1 MEKIAEYLR
10 NTISDGMDIKDIVDI
25 FENSCQPMN
34 EEDMI
39 LFETG
44 AYNFTG
50 EELFYFSMVKQAP
63 AEDDEYYQ
71 LHIDVLYKPNAENKK
86 FNTTVWDEELDE
98 NIFDYIRNSEAF
110 NYAQKENYINVDIY
124 VDET

>member
-1 MEKIAEYLR
+1 MEKVAEYLR
-10 NTISDGMDIKDIVDI
+10 NTITDKMTLKDIVDI
-25 FENSCQPMN
+25 FENVCQPMT
-34 EEDMI
+34 EEDMV

-44 AYNFTG
+44 TYSFTG
-50 EELFYFSMVKQAP
+50 EELFYFSLVKQVP

-71 LHIDVLYKPNAENKK
+71 LHIDILYKPNAENKK
-86 FNTTVWDEELDE
+86 LNTTVWDEDLEE

-110 NYAQKENYINVDIY
+110 NYAQRDDYIKTDVY

>member
-10 NTISDGMDIKDIVDI
+10 KTITDKMALKDIVDI
-25 FENSCQPMN
+25 FEKACQPMN
-34 EEDMI
+34 EDDMI

-44 AYNFTG
+44 TYSFTG
-50 EELFYFSMVKQAP
+50 EELFYFSLVKQVP

-71 LHIDVLYKPNAENKK
+71 LHIDILYKPDAENRK
-86 FNTTVWDEELDE
+86 FNLTVWNEELDE
-98 NIFDYIRNSEAF
+98 NIFDYIRNLEVF
-110 NYAQKENYINVDIY
+110 NYAKKYNYIKTDIY